1 MKLPRTENTALLLAT
16 TVAQGY
22 GKKQVSVSEIA
33 NRHGISVSFLK
44 KLARALRQAGLL
56 TSKEGLGGGYTLS
69 AHPSKISVWDILE
82 AVKQMDKKDT
92 DLTNA
97 ACPINRY
104 CLPQNI
110 QKTIDST
117 LKKNLSAVMLEDLL

>member
-1 MKLPRTENTALLLAT
+1 MKLPRTENTALLLAA
-16 TVAQGY
+16 TVAKGY
-22 GKKQVSVSEIA
+22 GKNQISLSEIA
-33 NRHGISVSFLK
+33 NKHGISFSFLK

-56 TSKEGLGGGYTLS
+56 TSKEGLGGGYMLS
-69 AHPSKISVWDILE
+69 AHPSNISVWDILE
-82 AVKQMDKKDT
+82 AIKHVDKKDT
-92 DLTNA
+92 DLTPA

-117 LKKNLSAVMLEDLL
+117 LKKNLSSVMLEDLL